1 MTDGTRLGRVAVDS
15 VRVQDR
21 YRVDLGSLD
30 DLCESIRAVGLLHP
44 IVVTRDLRL
53 VAGQRRLE
61 AVRLLG
67 WSEVPATFVSGL
79 GEASALL
86 VSERDENTCRKP
98 MTSSE
103 LYALGKALEAL
114 ERPKAADRQRAALK
128 QGDEFPSGSTEPNG
142 PNHGNPTAKAVGDGI
157 GVSQAQWKRLKHIGD
172 RAVAG
177 DGQAAE
183 TLAKIDQGKETIRGG
198 YDRLPRP
205 ERTNP
210 SRPPANLGNIGD
222 KRSVPRRKG
231 PQKQLRQLASKVRD
245 LGNLVRMI
253 DLDGLTKEEAD
264 SIAADLS
271 EGLSALTTLRNQL
284 RKVNP

>member
-21 YRVDLGSLD
+21 YRGDLGSLD

-86 VSERDENTCRKP
+86 VAERDENTCRKP
-98 MTSSE
+98 MTASE
-103 LYALGKALEAL
+103 LYALGKALEEL
-114 ERPKAADRQRAALK
+114 ERPKARERQAHGETAPGKRL
-128 QGDEFPSGSTEPNG
+128 GSDDPKRSTGGRTYEVVAP
-142 PNHGNPTAKAVGDGI
+142 AVDM
-157 GVSQAQWKRLKHIGD
+157 SPAQWKRLKHIGD
-172 RAVAG
+172 RAKEGDPVANKTME
-177 DGQAAE
+177 D
-183 TLAKIDQGKETIRGG
+183 IDKGNQTVAGG
-198 YDRLPRP
+198 YDKLRSGGPDRD
-205 ERTNP
+205 
-210 SRPPANLGNIGD
+210 LGNIGD
-222 KRSVPRRKG
+222 KRSIPRKKQG
-231 PQKQLRQLASKVRD
+231 GKQLRQLASKIKD
-245 LGNLVRMI
+245 LGNLVKMI

-271 EGLSALTTLRNQL
+271 EGLAALNSLRNQL

>member
-1 MTDGTRLGRVAVDS
+1 MSDDTRLGKVAVDS
-15 VRVQDR
+15 VKVQDR

-98 MTSSE
+98 MTASE
-103 LYALGKALEAL
+103 LYALGKALEDL

-142 PNHGNPTAKAVGDGI
+142 PNHGNPTARAVGDGI

-172 RAVAG
+172 RASRG
-177 DGQAAE
+177 DQEAKEVMRDIERGAA
-183 TLAKIDQGKETIRGG
+183 TIRSG

-205 ERTNP
+205 KKANP
-210 SRPPANLGNIGD
+210 SRPEPEMGNVGD
-222 KRSVPRRKG
+222 KRSIPRKKG
-231 PQKQLRQLASKVRD
+231 AAKQLRQLAGKVRD
-245 LGNLVRMI
+245 LGQLVSMI

-271 EGLSALTTLRNQL
+271 EGLTALSTLKNKL
-284 RKVNP
+284 RKVST